1 MRIVARKALL
11 DFISDY
17 PDSEVAMED
26 WFERTENAQWDCFA
40 DLRRSFNS
48 ADYIGNK
55 RVVFNIKGNH
65 YRLVAI
71 VLHRIKMV
79 YIRFIGTHR
88 EYDKLIEEQIKD
100 I

>member
-1 MRIVARKALL
+1 
-11 DFISDY
+11 
-17 PDSEVAMED
+17 MED

-48 ADYIGNK
+48 ADYVGNK
-55 RVVFNIKGNH
+55 RVVFKIKGNH

-71 VLHRIKMV
+71 VLYRIKMV

-88 EYDKLIEEQIKD
+88 EYDKLTEEQIKN